1 MQAKRS
7 EGTCPQIHG
16 AYITEQGPWPV
27 GMSGSKI
34 LQSLALV
41 GRDLFHAA
49 ATLYAC
55 LGLCVCLGKGRFE
68 VPLRTWGTLLFGD
81 PCSLL
86 VDMCML
92 PSLRL
97 TEVSHHPVDS
107 QIYKDS
113 QPVLC

>member
-1 MQAKRS
+1 MQR
-7 EGTCPQIHG
+7 
-16 AYITEQGPWPV
+16 
-27 GMSGSKI
+27 SGSKI

-49 ATLYAC
+49 TTLYAC
-55 LGLCVCLGKGRFE
+55 LGLCVSREGSACGSEDLGA
-68 VPLRTWGTLLFGD
+68 WLFGD

-92 PSLRL
+92 PFLRL

-107 QIYKDS
+107 QIYGAILN
-113 QPVLC
+113 LCFAEKFLASRGGVGGECGKNS